1 MITFSPETPHLHEL
15 TSLRSD
21 WYLFRSLILL
31 ELSGMRNRVCCVQK
45 LEQLLLH
52 CSRRCSD
59 SEGRSQRVF
68 PRLSMALLAGTSA
81 L

>member
-31 ELSGMRNRVCCVQK
+31 ELSGMRNRVCCIQK
-45 LEQLLLH
+45 LKQLLLH
-52 CSRRCSD
+52 CSRRYSD

-68 PRLSMALLAGTSA
+68 PRLSTALLAGTSA